1 MIGVNAKRYLS
12 RLARAA
18 KIFFGINTPLRCQSD
33 KAAEMNDND
42 VLIKELVCNHLPGLV
57 LFAKQWNGDAAEDIV
72 QEAFIKLMRQKVLPD
87 NPAAWLFTV
96 VRNDANNYVRSLK
109 RRKNRELVSQSH
121 KPVWFEK
128 TLEYDEVNDTDRLVQ
143 ELESLELEYREII
156 AAKIWGGLSFEK
168 IAEMLGS
175 SSSSVHRKFQEG
187 LNRLE
192 EKLNSANR
200 SKIK

>member
-1 MIGVNAKRYLS
+1 
-12 RLARAA
+12 
-18 KIFFGINTPLRCQSD
+18 
-33 KAAEMNDND
+33 MNDND
-42 VLIKELVCNHLPGLV
+42 VLFKELIHNHLPGLV
-57 LFAKQWNGDAAEDIV
+57 LFAKQWDGDAAEDIV

-96 VRNDANNYVRSLK
+96 VRNDSNNYVRSLK
-109 RRKNRELVSQSH
+109 RRKNRELVSQLQ

-128 TLEYDEVNDTDRLVQ
+128 TQEYDEIGKTDRLVQ

-156 AAKIWGGLSFEK
+156 VAKIWGGLSFDK

-175 SSSSVHRKFQEG
+175 SSSSVHRKYQEG

-192 EKLNSANR
+192 QRVMSR
-200 SKIK
+200 G